1 MFWNILKFRVIVQ
14 HSEEAAMHVKEILVA
29 NGITI
34 YDLREAY
41 IVSNTDNSKK
51 GSAYVICCKSTQK
64 VYKDFKERYNYQ
76 EIRYE
81 NFKTLI

>member
-1 MFWNILKFRVIVQ
+1 MFWDILKFRVIVQ
-14 HSEEAAMHVKEILVA
+14 HSDEAALHVKEILVA

-34 YDLREAY
+34 YDLREAVIIY
-41 IVSNTDNSKK
+41 TDNSKK